1 MPRLLIADDSAATR
15 RALRNLIEGNG
26 WEVCGEAEDGLAAVE
41 KTAILRPDLV
51 ILDFSMPKLNG
62 LQAGRTIHTA
72 DPSIPLLL
80 FTLDSIDRRLEE
92 LARRAGFRGALAKGE
107 GIFAL
112 SQAIEELLQGKT
124 FFLTGSA
131 TKSPADSHDDSKSA
145 TEEAKKK
152 VKAIREPATQ
162 DAASRR

>member
-1 MPRLLIADDSAATR
+1 MPRLLIADDSAASR

-41 KTAILRPDLV
+41 KTAVLKPDLV
-51 ILDFSMPKLNG
+51 ILDFRMPNLNG
-62 LQAGRTIHTA
+62 LQAGQTIHTT
-72 DPSIPLLL
+72 DPRIPLLL
-80 FTLDSIDRRLEE
+80 FTLDEIAPPLEE
-92 LARRAGFRGALAKGE
+92 LARRAGFRGALGKRE

-124 FFLTGSA
+124 FFLTASGTMSSA
-131 TKSPADSHDDSKSA
+131 NSHYDCKSA

-152 VKAIREPATQ
+152 LKPIREPATQ
-162 DAASRR
+162 EAASRR